1 MLPNDD
7 EYTPGNGGSDN
18 PLRTPVGGNAPLAGA
33 AHVLAARAPT
43 APAGPDPDG
52 AYMMQQARPNAGGN
66 AATIQAT
73 PQGGAFGSYT
83 GRSADA
89 GPHQAGVRF
98 SGSAQISQPT
108 QGEALSS
115 FISMHSPAQR
125 TGGGQQQGGQQSG
138 PQSSGPAEDE
148 APEAADAAEAGAGEA
163 AGADAAASIP
173 EALALL

>member
-1 MLPNDD
+1 MMDND
-7 EYTPGNGGSDN
+7 EYTYAPGNGGGDN
-18 PLRTPVGGNAPLAGA
+18 PMRTRVGGNAPLAGA
-33 AHVLAARAPT
+33 AHILSARTPT
-43 APAGPDPDG
+43 APMGPNPDA
-52 AYMMQQARPNAGGN
+52 AYAMSQPKSNAGGPSVQG
-66 AATIQAT
+66 QAYS
-73 PQGGAFGSYT
+73 PFGNYT

-125 TGGGQQQGGQQSG
+125 TGGGPQQGGQQSG

-148 APEAADAAEAGAGEA
+148 APEADAGAEVGAGEA